1 MLRYALALLVMASP
15 AMAAPGVSVSVDH
28 HHAGRARIRVT
39 NPGLKRGHY
48 TLQAVDKD
56 GQQLQL
62 TASPSSFYLGRNRTR
77 KVRISNLLPS
87 TAYLC
92 ATTTASSSL
101 SLQSCASVDQ
111 R

>member
-39 NPGLKRGHY
+39 NPGRSRGQY
-48 TLQAVDKD
+48 TIQAVDKN
-56 GQQLQL
+56 GKELQL
-62 TASPSSFYLGRNRTR
+62 DAKPSTFSLGRNRTR
-77 KVRISNLLPS
+77 KVRIFNLLPS

-101 SLQSCASVDQ
+101 SLQSCASLAQ
-111 R
+111 Q